1 MAAYFNF
8 LAKILLDTIVFLFF
22 LMAMYNVKLSQ
33 IARRLPALLL
43 LTLPISF
50 IAIITNSMLVATI
63 VTYIYCF
70 VFYSLVFRYP
80 PMKIITGYAMSLIMI
95 NLLNIVQLIV
105 IMQFTDTPFTNAT
118 TYITEAMAL
127 IIVILL
133 YKFSHIDKLYEALV
147 VKNQVS
153 RNIILGIFVLMMV
166 MVIYQRI
173 SVKDFMNVFATF
185 TISIILILIL
195 YAGMYKNYMSLRESQ
210 KQLQS
215 YEQYLPIIEDLI
227 DQVRM
232 RQHDYNNELQA
243 ISMLPISYT
252 DYDSLTAALSK
263 ELDMSC
269 NDHVIKNSYLLKINM
284 KLIAGFLFS
293 KMNLANERNIDIQ
306 IDVKNSTLT
315 SKAEEFELLD
325 VLSIL
330 VDNAFDATED
340 GGWIKVTINSDGSAT
355 TIETLN
361 AGPKLTA
368 DMRKNFFAKGYT
380 TKPLKDGVYSRGI
393 GLFKLKQLVTKYHGD
408 ILLDNQIIDGQNCIH
423 FNVSL

>member
-22 LMAMYNVKLSQ
+22 LMAIYNVKLSQ

-50 IAIITNSMLVATI
+50 IAIITNSMLVAAI

-70 VFYSLVFRYP
+70 VFYSLAFRYP

-263 ELDMSC
+263 KLDMSC

-325 VLSIL
+325 VMSIL

-340 GGWIKVTINSDGSAT
+340 GGWIKVIINSDGSAT

-368 DMRKNFFAKGYT
+368 DMRKNYFAKGYT

-393 GLFKLKQLVTKYHGD
+393 GLFKLKQLVTKYHGN
-408 ILLDNQIIDGQNCIH
+408 ILLDNQVIDGQNCIH

>member
-1 MAAYFNF
+1 
-8 LAKILLDTIVFLFF
+8 
-22 LMAMYNVKLSQ
+22 
-33 IARRLPALLL
+33 
-43 LTLPISF
+43 
-50 IAIITNSMLVATI
+50 
-63 VTYIYCF
+63 
-70 VFYSLVFRYP
+70 
-80 PMKIITGYAMSLIMI
+80 
-95 NLLNIVQLIV
+95 
-105 IMQFTDTPFTNAT
+105 
-118 TYITEAMAL
+118 
-127 IIVILL
+127 
-133 YKFSHIDKLYEALV
+133 
-147 VKNQVS
+147 
-153 RNIILGIFVLMMV
+153 MMV

-263 ELDMSC
+263 KLDMSC

-325 VLSIL
+325 VMSIL

-340 GGWIKVTINSDGSAT
+340 GGWIKVIINSDGSAT

-368 DMRKNFFAKGYT
+368 DMRKNYFAKGYT

-393 GLFKLKQLVTKYHGD
+393 GLFKLKQLVTKYHGN
-408 ILLDNQIIDGQNCIH
+408 ILLDNQVIDGQNCIH

>member
-22 LMAMYNVKLSQ
+22 LMAIYNVKLSQ

-80 PMKIITGYAMSLIMI
+80 PMKIITGYAMSLIII

-263 ELDMSC
+263 KLDMSC

-325 VLSIL
+325 VMSIL

-340 GGWIKVTINSDGSAT
+340 GGWIKVIINSDGSAT

-368 DMRKNFFAKGYT
+368 DMRKNYFAKGYT

-393 GLFKLKQLVTKYHGD
+393 GLFKLKQLVTKYHGN
-408 ILLDNQIIDGQNCIH
+408 ILLDNQVIDGQNCIH

>member
-1 MAAYFNF
+1 
-8 LAKILLDTIVFLFF
+8 
-22 LMAMYNVKLSQ
+22 MAMYNVKLSQ

-173 SVKDFMNVFATF
+173 SVKDFMNIFATF

-263 ELDMSC
+263 KLDMSC

-325 VLSIL
+325 VMSIL

-340 GGWIKVTINSDGSAT
+340 GGWIKVIINSDGSAT

-368 DMRKNFFAKGYT
+368 DMRKNYFAKGYT

-393 GLFKLKQLVTKYHGD
+393 GLFKLKQLVTKYHGN
-408 ILLDNQIIDGQNCIH
+408 ILLDNQVIGGQNCIH

>member
-22 LMAMYNVKLSQ
+22 LMAMYNIKLSQ

-173 SVKDFMNVFATF
+173 SVKDFMNIFATF

-263 ELDMSC
+263 KLDMSC

-325 VLSIL
+325 VMSIL

-340 GGWIKVTINSDGSAT
+340 GGWIKVIINSDGSAT

-368 DMRKNFFAKGYT
+368 DMRKNYFAKGYT

-393 GLFKLKQLVTKYHGD
+393 GLFKLKQLVTKYHGN
-408 ILLDNQIIDGQNCIH
+408 ILLDNQVIDGQNCIH

>member
-8 LAKILLDTIVFLFF
+8 LARILLDTTVFLFF
-22 LMAMYNVKLSQ
+22 MMALYNVKLSQ
-33 IARRLPALLL
+33 IAKRIPALLL
-43 LTLPISF
+43 LTIPVSF
-50 IAIITNSMLVATI
+50 IATITDSMLIATI
-63 VTYIYCF
+63 ITYIYCF

-80 PMKIITGYAMSLIMI
+80 PMKIITGYAMSLIIMT
-95 NLLNIVQLIV
+95 LLNMVQLIV
-105 IMQFTDTPFTNAT
+105 IMQFTDTPFTNT
-118 TYITEAMAL
+118 TTFTTEAMAF
-127 IIVILL
+127 IIAILL

-153 RNIILGIFVLMMV
+153 RNIIIGIFVLMFV
-166 MVIYQRI
+166 MIIYQRI
-173 SVKDFMNVFATF
+173 SVKDFLNVFATF

-195 YAGMYKNYMSLRESQ
+195 YAGMYKNYMSLKESQ

-263 ELDMSC
+263 ELDTSC

-325 VLSIL
+325 IMSIL
-330 VDNAFDATED
+330 VDNAFDATCD
-340 GGWIKVTINSDGSAT
+340 GGWIKVIINSDET
-355 TIETLN
+355 TTTVETLN
-361 AGPKLTA
+361 AGQKLTA
-368 DMRKNFFAKGYT
+368 EMRKNFFTKGYT
-380 TKPLKDGVYSRGI
+380 TKPLKDGTYSRGI
-393 GLFKLKQLVTKYHGD
+393 GLYKLKQLVSKYHGD
-408 ILLDNQIIDGQNCIH
+408 ILLDNQILDGQNCIH
-423 FNVSL
+423 FKVSL

>member
-22 LMAMYNVKLSQ
+22 LMAIYNVKLSQ

-70 VFYSLVFRYP
+70 VFYSLAFRYP
-80 PMKIITGYAMSLIMI
+80 PMKIITGYAMSLIII

-232 RQHDYNNELQA
+232 RQHDYEQRA
-243 ISMLPISYT
+243 SGDQY
-252 DYDSLTAALSK
+252 AA
-263 ELDMSC
+263 
-269 NDHVIKNSYLLKINM
+269 N
-284 KLIAGFLFS
+284 KLYRL
-293 KMNLANERNIDIQ
+293 
-306 IDVKNSTLT
+306 
-315 SKAEEFELLD
+315 
-325 VLSIL
+325 
-330 VDNAFDATED
+330 
-340 GGWIKVTINSDGSAT
+340 
-355 TIETLN
+355 
-361 AGPKLTA
+361 
-368 DMRKNFFAKGYT
+368 
-380 TKPLKDGVYSRGI
+380 
-393 GLFKLKQLVTKYHGD
+393 
-408 ILLDNQIIDGQNCIH
+408 
-423 FNVSL
+423 